1 MKYDKARIL
10 QDVRTVIDQNQT
22 ESGIGGV
29 ATDAVPIKSLF
40 IVVLF

>member
-1 MKYDKARIL
+1 MNYDKARIL

-29 ATDAVPIKSLF
+29 ATA
-40 IVVLF
+40 